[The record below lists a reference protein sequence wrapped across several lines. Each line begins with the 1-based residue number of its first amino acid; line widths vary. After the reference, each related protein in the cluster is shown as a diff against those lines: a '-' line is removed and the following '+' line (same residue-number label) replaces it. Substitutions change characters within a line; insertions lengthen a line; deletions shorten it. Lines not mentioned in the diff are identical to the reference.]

1 MQKLNDE
8 ETVIAAKNAPS
19 RARKPVERGDVLYS
33 TVRPYLH
40 NVCIVDREFSYTPIA
55 STGFAAMVCP
65 AGFSEAYLLRLLISP
80 FFDSYANDNENAKG
94 VAYPAINDTRLY
106 NALVPVPPSNEQIRI
121 VSQFKKLENS
131 IG

>member
-1 MQKLNDE
+1 
-8 ETVIAAKNAPS
+8 
-19 RARKPVERGDVLYS
+19 
-33 TVRPYLH
+33 
-40 NVCIVDREFSYTPIA
+40 
-55 STGFAAMVCP
+55 MVCP

-94 VAYPAINDTRLY
+94 AAYPAINDTRLY
-106 NALVPVPPSNEQIRI
+106 NALVPVPPSSEQIRI